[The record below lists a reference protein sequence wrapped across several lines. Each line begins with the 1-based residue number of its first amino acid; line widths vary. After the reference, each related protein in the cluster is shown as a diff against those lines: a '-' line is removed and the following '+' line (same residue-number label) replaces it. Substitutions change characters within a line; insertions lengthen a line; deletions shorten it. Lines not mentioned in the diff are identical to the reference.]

1 MTTILIIILLTA
13 GIVFSSVM
21 LLREQKL
28 KRQLLEARIR
38 FKKEK
43 NNGNTGNS

>member
-1 MTTILIIILLTA
+1 MTILFIILLTA

-28 KRQLLEARIR
+28 KRQLLEERIR
-38 FKKEK
+38 FKKE
-43 NNGNTGNS
+43 NGNGNTSNS

>member
-1 MTTILIIILLTA
+1 MSLFIIILLTA

-28 KRQLLEARIR
+28 KRQLLEERIR

-43 NNGNTGNS
+43 DNGNTSNS

>member
-1 MTTILIIILLTA
+1 MTTILIIILLTV
-13 GIVFSSVM
+13 GIIFSSVM

-28 KRQLLEARIR
+28 KRQLLEERIR

-43 NNGNTGNS
+43 DNGNIGNG

>member
-1 MTTILIIILLTA
+1 MSLFIVILLTA

-28 KRQLLEARIR
+28 KRQLLEERIR
-38 FKKEK
+38 FKREK
-43 NNGNTGNS
+43 DNGTIGNG

>member
-1 MTTILIIILLTA
+1 MTILIIFLLTT

-28 KRQLLEARIR
+28 KRQLLEERIR
-38 FKKEK
+38 FKKE
-43 NNGNTGNS
+43 NGNGTIGNG

>member
-1 MTTILIIILLTA
+1 MTILIIFLLTT

-28 KRQLLEARIR
+28 KRQLLEERIR

-43 NNGNTGNS
+43 DNGNTSNS